1 MDPRIMRLMAA
12 IRAEAGA
19 RRISIKALAAR
30 AEISYPAI
38 HRYLKGQRSMDLSQ
52 FYRIAD
58 ALGVSVADL
67 LAEAARTDPLAEGRV
82 IDSRP
87 TSN

>member
-1 MDPRIMRLMAA
+1 
-12 IRAEAGA
+12 
-19 RRISIKALAAR
+19 
-30 AEISYPAI
+30 
-38 HRYLKGQRSMDLSQ
+38 MDLSQ